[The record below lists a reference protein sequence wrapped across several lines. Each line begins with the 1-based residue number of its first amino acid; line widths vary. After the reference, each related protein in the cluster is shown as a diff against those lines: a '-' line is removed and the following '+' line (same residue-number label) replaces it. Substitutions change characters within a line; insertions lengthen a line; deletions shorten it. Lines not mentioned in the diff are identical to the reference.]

1 MHGYF
6 VVKVSCVPEK
16 SAYSLYIHP
25 SGQILIGNVSIVA
38 FIVLDLHLRIKQSYT
53 YHLKYAVA
61 LHTEMGEK

>member
-1 MHGYF
+1 M
-6 VVKVSCVPEK
+6 
-16 SAYSLYIHP
+16 
-25 SGQILIGNVSIVA
+25 SIVA